1 MFLIVLKPVM
11 DEKTGKLNNLIGKA
25 MESGILVIVEGRK
38 DKNALNKLGIRN
50 IIELNKKPLFSIVEE
65 AAGQKE
71 CIILTDLDRKGREL
85 YGKLNSGLQERGVKV
100 DNRLRNFLFKSTKLR
115 QIEGILKLFPINF

>member
-1 MFLIVLKPVM
+1 M